1 MYSGDLG
8 NESVSWD
15 DVPSVVVACI
25 EGHSTPNISFE
36 VYNNKNKYAPEEDLK
51 KLHSL
56 EPDEPRGN
64 DTEVTGM
71 LLR

>member
-1 MYSGDLG
+1 
-8 NESVSWD
+8 
-15 DVPSVVVACI
+15 
-25 EGHSTPNISFE
+25 
-36 VYNNKNKYAPEEDLK
+36 LK

-71 LLR
+71 LLRWIICISRWRINDS